1 MAWLALLFLFL
12 AAPAAAAPAVDS
24 GDLELCRPAGC
35 QPISQSAVHNIPPRM
50 TLARTVTISP
60 AYAASGR
67 PVTVELVAMASAE
80 IRWNGVI
87 VARNGRVGE
96 SAASEIPGRYSF
108 SAVVPARL
116 VRAGGNRLEAIMSSE
131 NARFPVRFPIHV
143 FRAVGYP
150 GTPANTYL
158 PALLAMGVLA
168 VAGVYFGIFALL
180 RRERESLLLALIA
193 LTSLCQLGLEIARVF
208 VPYAYPWHVP
218 RLAGIAALAAATAL
232 LVAGYAATRFSPD
245 RRAAVLVVVGLA
257 LTVVLAG
264 APSFDAKTAGAMVIG
279 ALALLGCGLA
289 GIRRRATGARGAVMI
304 AVLFV
309 ALIIVGRGVF
319 LDNIYY
325 PVLAVLL
332 ASIVLRQVWDL
343 RHAQLAH
350 VEERE
355 RAAGLADELRQLRDA
370 DTEGII
376 AIKDGARTHL
386 LLRSEISRIR
396 AEDDYCE
403 VTTTDGRTILATTS
417 LGKLHRTLPRA
428 FRRVH
433 KSFVVNEAEV
443 ASLTRRS
450 SGGRQV
456 LMKDGAL
463 VPVGRAYASLVTDW
477 SASTI
482 Q

>member
-1 MAWLALLFLFL
+1 MAWLALLFLLL

-24 GDLELCRPAGC
+24 GALEFCRPAGC
-35 QPISQSAVHNIPPRM
+35 EPISLNAVHHIPPRM
-50 TLARTVTISP
+50 TLTRTVIVAP

-87 VARNGRVGE
+87 VARNGRVGK
-96 SAASEIPGRYSF
+96 SATSELPGRYSF

-131 NARFPVRFPIHV
+131 HSRFPVHYPIHV

-150 GTPANTYL
+150 GTPDNTYL
-158 PALLAMGVLA
+158 PALLAMGALA
-168 VAGVYFGIFALL
+168 LACVYFGIFALL
-180 RRERESLLLALIA
+180 RREREPLLLALIA
-193 LTSLCQLGLEIARVF
+193 LTSLCQLGLEIARAF

-245 RRAAVLVVVGLA
+245 RRAAVFVATGLA
-257 LTVVLAG
+257 LAVVLAG
-264 APSFDAKTAGAMVIG
+264 APSFDAKTAGAIAIG
-279 ALALLGCGLA
+279 ALAFLGCGLA
-289 GIRRRATGARGAVMI
+289 GMCGRATGARGAVMI
-304 AVLFV
+304 AVLFL
-309 ALIIVGRGVF
+309 ALILVGRGVF

-325 PVLAVLL
+325 LVLAVLL
-332 ASIVLRQVWDL
+332 ASLVLRQVWDL
-343 RHAQLAH
+343 RHAQVAH
-350 VEERE
+350 AEERE
-355 RAAGLADELRQLRDA
+355 RAAGLADELRQLREA
-370 DTEGII
+370 DTEGVI

-386 LLRSEISRIR
+386 LPRSAVSRIR

-417 LGKLHRTLPRA
+417 LGKLHRTLPRG

-433 KSFVVNEAEV
+433 KSFIVNEAEV
-443 ASLTRRS
+443 ASLTRRP

-456 LMKDGAL
+456 LMKDGAI